1 MKKLIAL
8 AVSLVFAA
16 SVHASEFPDI
26 SIGEVKAALAS
37 KQKIVL
43 LDANGTES
51 WQSGHI
57 PGAIDFSA
65 KEDKLASLLPKDK
78 DVLVVAYC
86 GNPACPAYHAAAVA
100 AKKLGYK
107 NIKHLAAGIQGWKGA
122 GEKTEKGTEKT
133 DKVS

>member
-16 SVHASEFPDI
+16 SVYAAEFPDI
-26 SIGEVKAALAS
+26 TISEVKEAMAS

-51 WQSGHI
+51 WQAGHI

-65 KEDKLASLLPKDK
+65 KEGKLAKILPKDK
-78 DVLVVAYC
+78 EVLVVAYC
-86 GNPACPAYHAAAVA
+86 GNPQCPAYHAAAVA

-107 NIKHLAAGIQGWKGA
+107 NIKHLAAGIQGWKSA
-122 GEKTEKGTEKT
+122 GEKIEKGT
-133 DKVS
+133 

>member
-8 AVSLVFAA
+8 AASIMFAA
-16 SVHASEFPDI
+16 SVYAAEFPDI
-26 SIGEVKAALAS
+26 SIPDLKTAMAS

-43 LDANGTES
+43 LDANGTDS

-65 KEDKLASLLPKDK
+65 KQDKLSSVLPKDK

-86 GNPACPAYHAAAVA
+86 GNPQCPAYHAAAVA

-107 NIKHLAAGIQGWKGA
+107 NIKHLVAGIQA
-122 GEKTEKGTEKT
+122 AC
-133 DKVS
+133 

>member
-1 MKKLIAL
+1 MKKIIIS

-16 SVHASEFPDI
+16 SLWAAEFPTI
-26 SIGEVKAALAS
+26 TIGDLKSAMTS
-37 KQKIVL
+37 QKIVL

-65 KEDKLASLLPKDK
+65 KKESLASVLPGDK

-86 GNPACPAYHAAAVA
+86 GNPQCPAYRAAAEA

-107 NIKHLAAGIQGWKGA
+107 NIKHLTAGIAGWKQA
-122 GEKTEKGTEKT
+122 GEKMEKG
-133 DKVS
+133 S

>member
-65 KEDKLASLLPKDK
+65 KQDKLSSVLPKDK

-86 GNPACPAYHAAAVA
+86 GNPQCPAYHAAAVA

-107 NIKHLAAGIQGWKGA
+107 NIKHLAAGIQGWKSA
-122 GEKTEKGTEKT
+122 GEKIEKGT
-133 DKVS
+133 

>member
-1 MKKLIAL
+1 MKKIIIS

-16 SVHASEFPDI
+16 SLWAAEFPTI
-26 SIGEVKAALAS
+26 TIGDLKSAMTS
-37 KQKIVL
+37 QKIVL

-65 KEDKLASLLPKDK
+65 KKDSLASVLPGDK

-86 GNPACPAYHAAAVA
+86 GNPQCPAYRAAAEA

-107 NIKHLAAGIQGWKGA
+107 NIKHLTAGIAGWKQA
-122 GEKTEKGTEKT
+122 GEKMEKG
-133 DKVS
+133 S

>member
-1 MKKLIAL
+1 MRKLIAL

-16 SVHASEFPDI
+16 SVYAAEFPEI
-26 SIGEVKAALAS
+26 TIGDLKTAMAS
-37 KQKIVL
+37 TQKIVL

-65 KEDKLASLLPKDK
+65 KQDQLASVLPHDK
-78 DVLVVAYC
+78 NVLVVAYC
-86 GNPACPAYHAAAVA
+86 GNPQCPAYHAAAVA

-107 NIKHLAAGIQGWKGA
+107 NIKHLAAGIQGWKSA
-122 GEKTEKGTEKT
+122 GERTEKG
-133 DKVS
+133 S

>member
-1 MKKLIAL
+1 MKKIIIP

-16 SVHASEFPDI
+16 SLWAAEFPTI
-26 SIGEVKAALAS
+26 TIGDLKSAMTS
-37 KQKIVL
+37 QKIVL

-65 KEDKLASLLPKDK
+65 KKDSLASVLPGDK

-86 GNPACPAYHAAAVA
+86 GNPQCPAYRAAAEA

-107 NIKHLAAGIQGWKGA
+107 NIKHLTAGIAGWKQA
-122 GEKTEKGTEKT
+122 GEKMEKG
-133 DKVS
+133 S

>member
-16 SVHASEFPDI
+16 SVYAAEFPDI
-26 SIGEVKAALAS
+26 TISEVKAAMAS

-51 WQSGHI
+51 WQAGHI

-65 KEDKLASLLPKDK
+65 KEGKLAKILPKDK
-78 DVLVVAYC
+78 EVLVVAYC
-86 GNPACPAYHAAAVA
+86 GNPQCPAYHAAAVA

-107 NIKHLAAGIQGWKGA
+107 NIKHLAAGIQGWKSA
-122 GEKTEKGTEKT
+122 GEKIEKGT
-133 DKVS
+133 